1 MKIII
6 IILLLIIILI
16 NLIYNKN
23 SSHSTIIKQPIF
35 LQEYDEPELPIWSYG
50 YLGPAIYDIN
60 YNGKGKG
67 QSHIININHNGRHQ
81 GGGRGGRGG
90 KGGRGGRGDGPGKGG
105 RGGRGDGP
113 GKGGRGGRGDGPGK
127 GGRGGKRQ
135 NISSNLGNNSNSLII
150 EQYTSIPMKQF
161 EKEKDVNVLSN
172 NNVTTDPELPKEFQD
187 DIIKGNQTL
196 NSALNLLGQ

>member
-67 QSHIININHNGRHQ
+67 QSHIININHNGRDQ
-81 GGGRGGRGG
+81 G
-90 KGGRGGRGDGPGKGG
+90 
-105 RGGRGDGP
+105 
-113 GKGGRGGRGDGPGK
+113 GGRGGRGDGPGK